1 MSISEENKKKI
12 SELSGTQSPTPQT
25 QKQLHSLLHR
35 FNYHFPQLNW
45 WGNTPIEPTG
55 AGLTYAESIT
65 WIQNMIHHLSD
76 WAGGMNEEL
85 QKLQKDLADLNII
98 IQFELASQLP
108 EVIQEYDLFDLIVTG
123 NNERV
128 SLVTTQSSTTKK
140 EESVFCY
147 AFRTEYGFI
156 EATKTKQ
163 TSSEAGC
170 EGNLTTW
177 TINVSERDGGNILN
191 YEFGVTNIPSKVN
204 RVWIINRS
212 GNKMDG
218 DKEVFYIFEG
228 EIKRARFNKKTISR
242 GKQGTLNFE
251 KLNINYDAY
260 WIVNVFK
267 RVPTKRNLLHYMT
280 LDYKVYEY
288 DLETGNE
295 KLLYQIPVANQDIFD
310 PINDVIEGKSTIWAV
325 TYKGVE
331 TREPDVMK
339 GLCFEPCFDGV
350 EMYDT
355 WETPKEIKFTH
366 ENILGITPA
375 NMYQDYINQEEL
387 EGDKSLL
394 SCFILSSKMKETPYT
409 LSVYELNPR
418 KFDNSII
425 SKNLDK
431 YFKDVVLKD
440 LYNNESLIEY
450 QGYFSYNVTDRIKNF
465 IDAPA
470 LLLEDTEFSKAGVQI
485 VLENSEFIPEG
496 NLRTFWQR
504 LKVLSLMENK
514 KPYMRIF
521 ERVVQQMI
529 TTNGMIRNK
538 AGRWQEQSIP
548 TTSEKLNPSV
558 AGKFDYL
565 SLAGTKKT
573 YNAKDFEETFSDTPL
588 KTYKYYGLPLDK
600 NHPLLKKLEEKNT
613 IISVTKG
620 TVNEKTA
627 NQYETVIKLT
637 IQDEY
642 AEIQFR
648 RLMRFDYKDFDS
660 KVGGRSKATYIS
672 PWAYVYY
679 TVRDDSA
686 PDDYEKNPN
695 QGIDQKF
702 LDIINKIYETIN
714 NLDKKYE
721 KITNNL
727 NQKIDNIDKKYENI
741 TNQLKKDIQN
751 INNQLKQNNVA
762 MEKVLNNLKNMS
774 GIWVQTGD
782 TVLEG
787 DFKKDT
793 GIAGGNISAFGQDE
807 SHYIRTGKNRDNDL
821 MGGV

>member
-1 MSISEENKKKI
+1 MSISDENQRKI
-12 SELSGTQSPTPQT
+12 SELSGAQYPTPQT
-25 QKQLHSLLHR
+25 QKHLHSLLHR
-35 FNYHFPQLNW
+35 FKYHFPQLSW

-65 WIQNMIHHLSD
+65 WLQHMIHHLAD
-76 WAGGMNEEL
+76 WAGGMSEEL
-85 QKLQKDLADLNII
+85 QKLEKDLADLTLV
-98 IQFELASQLP
+98 IQQELASQLP
-108 EVIQEYDLFDLIVTG
+108 SVIQEYDLFDLIVTG
-123 NNERV
+123 NNEHV
-128 SLVTTQSSTTKK
+128 TPVTTQSSTTKK

-147 AFRTEYGFI
+147 AFRTEFGFI

-177 TINVSERDGGNILN
+177 VLNVSERDGSNVLA

-204 RVWIINRS
+204 RLWVINRS

-218 DKEVFYIFEG
+218 EKEVFYIHDG
-228 EIKRARFNKKTISR
+228 EIKRARFNKNTIGR
-242 GKQGTLNFE
+242 GNQGILKFE
-251 KLNINYDAY
+251 KLNINYNAY

-267 RVPTKRNLLHYMT
+267 RVPTKRNVLHYMT
-280 LDYKVYEY
+280 LDYKVFEY

-295 KLLYQIPVANQDIFD
+295 TLLYQIPIANQDIFD
-310 PINDVIEGKSTIWAV
+310 PIDDVIEGKSTIWAI

-331 TREPDVMK
+331 TREPAIMR

-375 NMYQDYINQEEL
+375 NMYQDYVNEEET
-387 EGDKSLL
+387 EGDKSLV
-394 SCFILSSKMKETPYT
+394 SCFILSSKTKENPYT
-409 LSVYELNPR
+409 LTVYELTPR

-425 SKNLDK
+425 ASNLEK
-431 YFKDVVLKD
+431 YFKDAVLKD

-465 IDAPA
+465 IDAPT

-485 VLENSEFIPEG
+485 VLENSEFVPEG
-496 NLRTFWQR
+496 NVRTFWQR
-504 LKVLSLMENK
+504 LKVLSVMEDK
-514 KPYMRIF
+514 KPYMRVF
-521 ERVVQQMI
+521 ERVVQQRI
-529 TTNGMIRNK
+529 TTNGMVKNK
-538 AGRWQEQSIP
+538 AGRWVEQSLP
-548 TTSEKLNPSV
+548 TTSERLSTAT
-558 AGKFDYL
+558 AGRYDYL
-565 SLAGTKKT
+565 SLAGTKKV
-573 YNAKDFEETFSDTPL
+573 YNAKNFEDTVSDTPL
-588 KTYKYYGLPLDK
+588 KTYKYYGYPLDK
-600 NHPLLKKLEEKNT
+600 SHPLLQKLAEKNT
-613 IISVTKG
+613 IVEVTKG
-620 TVNEKTA
+620 TVNEKA
-627 NQYETVIKLT
+627 PNQYETVIKLT

-721 KITNNL
+721 EITNNL
-727 NQKIDNIDKKYENI
+727 NKKIGNIDKKYEDI
-741 TNQLKKDIQN
+741 TNKLKQDIQN

-774 GIWVQTGD
+774 GIWNQTGK

-787 DFKKDT
+787 DFKPNT
-793 GIAGGNISAFGQDE
+793 GIAGGNISVFGQNE
-807 SHYIRTGKNRDNDL
+807 NSYIRTGPNRDNDL
-821 MGGV
+821 LGGV